1 MTTASRSALFLGTVM
16 HRRVRPVEHRLS
28 YRVFSLLVDL
38 DELPALDRRL
48 RLFSYNRPGLL
59 SFHDRD
65 HGPGDGTPLKP
76 WVRRQLHAAGIAAD
90 GAVRI
95 LCFPRVLGYVFNPLC
110 VWFCHRA
117 DDTLAAVLYEVNNTF
132 SQRHFYLIPAAA
144 SRDGTV
150 RQRCAKAFYVSPFM
164 DMATD
169 YEFRIR
175 PPDLSVAIS
184 VRQTDAAGAVFYASH
199 TARREPLTDRALIK
213 AYLGHPLMTFKV
225 IAGIHWEAFKLWRKG
240 MRVRPRPPEP
250 ERSVSIVLPK
260 AAQHG

>member
-1 MTTASRSALFLGTVM
+1 MAWGSALFLGTVM

-38 DELPALDRRL
+38 DELPALDRGL
-48 RLFSYNRPGLL
+48 RLFAYNRPGLL

-65 HGPGDGTPLKP
+65 HGPGDGAPLKP
-76 WVRRQLHAAGIAAD
+76 WVRRQLGAAGIEAE
-90 GAVRI
+90 GPVRI

-110 VWFCHRA
+110 VWFCHQA
-117 DDTLAAVLYEVNNTF
+117 DGGLAAVLYEVNNTF
-132 SQRHFYLIPAAA
+132 SQRHFYLIPAA
-144 SRDGTV
+144 SPRDGTV

-175 PPDLSVAIS
+175 PPGSSVAIS
-184 VRQTDAAGAVFYASH
+184 IRQTDAAGAVFFASH
-199 TARREPLTDRALIK
+199 TARRAALTDRALLK
-213 AYLGHPLMTFKV
+213 AYFGHPLMTFKV
-225 IAGIHWEAFKLWRKG
+225 IAGIHWEALKLWRKG

-250 ERSVSIVLPK
+250 ERPVSIVLPK